1 MQATRSV
8 SIPSILPLAGSVNG
22 LSSCSARHASKRAS
36 ATSRWRLSSSGSPE
50 LRTIAAA
57 MASVSGLFAVQAS
70 SSFSLA
76 SDAAVSARRT
86 SSSAAFCFSWSSP
99 ALLTASR
106 AASTEAN
113 ASLYTFRN
121 ASNSEAESP
130 VGNSIF
136 CRLACKASLPSNLAA
151 RSCNRLR
158 RSKNAASALTFFTKR
173 SGLKSSSFSNRSAQE
188 NAAFSGSTPP
198 SRHAALA
205 SSAMKRSSP
214 ESLSAGTTVF
224 MMSSKLSRST
234 AAKARSL

>member
-1 MQATRSV
+1 M
-8 SIPSILPLAGSVNG
+8 
-22 LSSCSARHASKRAS
+22 
-36 ATSRWRLSSSGSPE
+36 
-50 LRTIAAA
+50 
-57 MASVSGLFAVQAS
+57 
-70 SSFSLA
+70 
-76 SDAAVSARRT
+76 
-86 SSSAAFCFSWSSP
+86 
-99 ALLTASR
+99 LTASR

-113 ASLYTFRN
+113 ASLYAFRN
-121 ASNSEAESP
+121 ASNSETESP

-158 RSKNAASALTFFTKR
+158 RSKNAASVSTFFTKH

-205 SSAMKRSSP
+205 SSVMKRSSP
-214 ESLSAGTTVF
+214 ESLSAGATVF

-234 AAKARSL
+234 AAKVRSLYSGTGGSSRSSRTVLSPARSAIMPMTKGSSFLTMASPTSTS